1 MNFDLSQEQQIF
13 EETVSKLL
21 GAHADRRPDA
31 SSVWQDYAS
40 VGLLGMSFN
49 DAFGGFGTGPVETMI
64 VMRAIGKHLCTS
76 PYLGSAVYGTRLL
89 QTAGSQEQQAALIPG
104 LIDGFIQL
112 AVAHSEP
119 GSGYCGGDVATMA
132 IHDGGGFVL
141 AGKKVRVLGGA
152 TASHFIVSARI
163 ADEKLGK
170 GTIGL
175 FLVARDCPGVTIEQ
189 YPTIDGRETADVAF
203 DAVRVSSGGL
213 MQAAEEFENA
223 LEDATDHAL
232 VAAINEAV
240 GVMEE
245 LLSITVE
252 YLKTRR
258 QFGVPIG
265 SFQALQHK
273 AVDIFMEVEQ
283 AKSMALYATMQLG
296 RPASERHDSLTSA
309 KLFLNRAARAVGEAS
324 VQLHGAIGL
333 TLESK
338 IGKLFRRLTA
348 FQITF
353 GDNDACLASL
363 LKSTPDILA

>member
-1 MNFDLSQEQQIF
+1 MNFDLSQEQQML

-21 GAHADRRPDA
+21 GAHADRRPDS

-40 VGLLGMSFN
+40 VGLLGMSFD
-49 DAFGGFGTGPVETMI
+49 DAFGGLGTGPVETMI
-64 VMRAIGKHLCTS
+64 VMRAIGKQLCTS

-89 QTAGSQEQQAALIPG
+89 QTGGSQEQQTALIPG
-104 LIDGFIQL
+104 LIDGSIQL

-119 GSGYCGGDVATMA
+119 GSRYSGGDFAMTA
-132 IHDGGGFVL
+132 ISDGGGFIL
-141 AGKKVRVLGGA
+141 SGRKVRVLGGA
-152 TASHFIVSARI
+152 TATHFLVSARLS
-163 ADEKLGK
+163 DEIFGK
-170 GTIGL
+170 GTTGL

-189 YPTIDGRETADVAF
+189 YLTIDGRETADVAF
-203 DAVRVSSGGL
+203 EAVSISSGGL
-213 MQAAEEFENA
+213 MVAAEKSENA
-223 LEDATDHAL
+223 LEDAMDHAL

-240 GVMEE
+240 GIMEE
-245 LLSITVE
+245 LLSITIE

-283 AKSMALYATMQLG
+283 AKSMALYATMRLG
-296 RPASERHDSLTSA
+296 RPASERRDSLTSA

-338 IGKLFRRLTA
+338 AGRLFRRLTA
-348 FQITF
+348 FQVTF
-353 GDNDACLASL
+353 GDYDSCLASL